1 MGRLTANRW
10 WIYQKERFPLAAHA
24 PLVLTFSYSALSY
37 SSLLR
42 GHHGLPD
49 HRSAIAAFFTSL
61 MFFLQLRIA
70 DEFKDFEDDSR
81 YRPYR
86 AVPRGLVKLRELG
99 WIGVATALIQLAL
112 ALWITPRLIPLL
124 LLTWTYL
131 ALMSREFFAHDWL
144 KARPF
149 TYMWTHM
156 AIMPLIDFYVTAC
169 DWMPVTGH
177 APGGLAWFLIISF
190 FNGIVLEMGR
200 KIRAPEDE
208 ENGVETY
215 TFLWGRPTAVR
226 GWLTALALCA
236 FSALMAS
243 LRIRFALPV
252 AGVVLLMAI
261 MAGTAASAFLK
272 GPTTKKAKRIEGLSG
287 IWTLLMYLS
296 LGAVPRFLR

>member
-1 MGRLTANRW
+1 MNRW
-10 WIYQKERFPLAAHA
+10 WTYQKERFPLAAHG
-24 PLVLTFSYSALSY
+24 PLVLAFSYSALSY

-42 GHHGLPD
+42 GQHGLPSA
-49 HRSAIAAFFTSL
+49 RTAIAAFCTSL
-61 MFFLQLRIA
+61 LFFLQLRIA
-70 DEFKDFEDDSR
+70 DEFKDFDDDSR

-99 WIGVATALIQLAL
+99 WIGVGTAIGQLLL
-112 ALWITPRLIPLL
+112 ALWITPKLIPLL

-131 ALMSREFFAHDWL
+131 ALMSREFFVHDWI

-156 AIMPLIDFYVTAC
+156 LIMPLIDFYVTAC

-200 KIRAPEDE
+200 KIRAPQDE
-208 ENGVETY
+208 ETGVDTY
-215 TFLWGRPTAVR
+215 TRVWGRPTAVR
-226 GWLTALALCA
+226 GWLIALALCA
-236 FSALMAS
+236 TCAFLAAKGINFAPAL
-243 LRIRFALPV
+243 
-252 AGVVLLMAI
+252 AGVILLMAI
-261 MAGTAASAFLK
+261 LAGTAARSFLAQ
-272 GPTTKKAKRIEGLSG
+272 PATKAAKRIEALSG

-296 LGAVPRFLR
+296 LGAIPRFLK